1 MAIGSCQSIGT
12 AIEEVERGEGIL
24 VRALGAERKDGWG
37 PWSGPWQTEG
47 WGTVSAGEKNVGALE
62 GVASGKCG
70 PVGGGAS
77 RRRWLV
83 GAGPYRT
90 WLPPWVAGA
99 GRYQALGFFF
109 AGGGGRL

>member
-24 VRALGAERKDGWG
+24 VRALGAERPDGWG
-37 PWSGPWQTEG
+37 PWSGLTNG
-47 WGTVSAGEKNVGALE
+47 RWGTVRAGEQNVGALE

-77 RRRWLV
+77 RRRWLA

-90 WLPPWVAGA
+90 SSLPAC
-99 GRYQALGFFF
+99 L
-109 AGGGGRL
+109 

>member
-12 AIEEVERGEGIL
+12 AREEVERGEGIL
-24 VRALGAERKDGWG
+24 VRARGAERPEGWG
-37 PWSGPWQTEG
+37 PWSGLTNG
-47 WGTVSAGEKNVGALE
+47 RWGNVRAGEKNVGALE

-77 RRRWLV
+77 RRRWLA

-90 WLPPWVAGA
+90 SSLPA
-99 GRYQALGFFF
+99 
-109 AGGGGRL
+109 RL